1 MSEGT
6 RVGSGEHVGIN
17 VWRGGE
23 MVNWK
28 VSLGATLR

>member
-1 MSEGT
+1 MSEGI
-6 RVGSGEHVGIN
+6 RVGSGEYVGIN

-28 VSLGATLR
+28 VSFGVIL